1 MKRKIRYLLSNS
13 SAGVSSTRW
22 ARNSEGFCWGPELS
36 RLELPL
42 DLLKVGEPV
51 VVQEPVLQDLLGRR
65 GVRVGDDVLDEAE
78 RVLAEFLDDVEV
90 TMLLGLQVL
99 QLEMGLHVSE
109 PGDLIRH
116 PKLRKSEGSPIVVFH
131 GLVLNDRLLGCVFL

>member
-13 SAGVSSTRW
+13 STGVSSNRW

-36 RLELPL
+36 RPELPL
-42 DLLKVGEPV
+42 DLLEVGEAV
-51 VVQEPVLQDLLGRR
+51 VVQEPVLQDLVRR
-65 GVRVGDDVLDEAE
+65 GGVRVGDDVHDEAE
-78 RVLAEFLDDVEV
+78 RVLAKRLDDVEV

-109 PGDLIRH
+109 TGDLIRH
-116 PKLRKSEGSPIVVFH
+116 PKLRKAGGSPIVVFH
-131 GLVLNDRLLGCVFL
+131 GLVFNDRLLGCVFL